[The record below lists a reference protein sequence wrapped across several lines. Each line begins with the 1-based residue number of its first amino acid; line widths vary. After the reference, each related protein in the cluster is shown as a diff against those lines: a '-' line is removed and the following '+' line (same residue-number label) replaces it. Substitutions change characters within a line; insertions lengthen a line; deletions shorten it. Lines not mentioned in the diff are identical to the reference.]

1 MNGDAQRA
9 MTATEWSLLLLLS
22 LMWGGSFFFVG
33 VAVKALPP
41 FTIVAA
47 RVSIAAALL
56 WFAASLT
63 GVSLA
68 RLRAAAPAL
77 AALAFL
83 NNVAPFSLLTWSQTH
98 LASGLVSILNAT
110 TPVFTVVVAHLFTVE
125 EKLDPRRL
133 VGALIGLAGVAA
145 MIGPALLGGFADHL
159 VAELAALLAALSYAA
174 ASVFARRFR
183 RLGLTPIDVATGQVT
198 ASSLVL
204 LPLAALVDAPW
215 RLPAPDGATIAA
227 IVAIGALSTALAYVI
242 YFRILAGAGA
252 TNVVLV
258 TLLAP
263 ATAILLGA
271 AVLGESLAA
280 RDFVGLGLI
289 ALGLAVIDGRL
300 PAAARARLTAA
311 DRRLDRERSATPQPP
326 GRAIGSP
333 LRRRAW
339 RLSATIPATLLDAPR
354 NGADGAPTTGQTRIS
369 GGANPTVCRARWRAP
384 RRANCSSAIPKRP
397 T

>member
-1 MNGDAQRA
+1 MKAHAQRA
-9 MTATEWSLLLLLS
+9 MTATEWGLLLLLS
-22 LMWGGSFFFVG
+22 LMWGGSFFFIG
-33 VAVKALPP
+33 VAVNALPP

-56 WFAASLT
+56 WLAAPLT

-68 RLRAAAPAL
+68 RLRAAAPSL
-77 AALAFL
+77 AALALL

-110 TPVFTVVVAHLFTVE
+110 TPVFTVVVAHLCTAE

-133 VGALIGLAGVAA
+133 AGALIGLVGVAA

-183 RLGLTPIDVATGQVT
+183 RLGLTPFDVATGQVT
-198 ASSLVL
+198 ASGLAL

-215 RLPAPDGATIAA
+215 RLPAPGGAAIAA
-227 IVAIGALSTALAYVI
+227 IVSLGALSTALAYVV

-280 RDFVGLGLI
+280 PDFVGLGLI

-300 PAAARARLTAA
+300 PAAARARLATA
-311 DRRLDRERSATPQPP
+311 DRR
-326 GRAIGSP
+326 
-333 LRRRAW
+333 
-339 RLSATIPATLLDAPR
+339 
-354 NGADGAPTTGQTRIS
+354 
-369 GGANPTVCRARWRAP
+369 
-384 RRANCSSAIPKRP
+384 
-397 T
+397 